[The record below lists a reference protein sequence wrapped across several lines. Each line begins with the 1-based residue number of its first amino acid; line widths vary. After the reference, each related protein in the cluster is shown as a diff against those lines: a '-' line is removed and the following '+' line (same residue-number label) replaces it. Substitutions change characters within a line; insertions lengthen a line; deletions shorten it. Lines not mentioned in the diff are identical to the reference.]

1 MPVKACSKVFACFT
15 AVSYT
20 HLNVKSS
27 EIYKAVINV
36 TERMTYTDV
45 QKILDNS
52 DVEIIK
58 KYKKYIDIFKSV
70 SYTHLIRKKY
80 ISRCNRSNKRRSFQ

>member
-1 MPVKACSKVFACFT
+1 MEIDKNG
-15 AVSYT
+15 
-20 HLNVKSS
+20 NVKSS

-52 DVEIIK
+52 DVDIIK
-58 KYKKYIDIFKSV
+58 KYEKHINNLSEWK
-70 SYTHLIRKKY
+70 
-80 ISRCNRSNKRRSFQ
+80 N